1 LTYLADLL
9 RRNSLLESGTLMDAL
24 SGGGAVVSE
33 KKLKKK
39 PKYVKDA
46 ERAESERV
54 LGPKPIVE
62 DDE

>member
-1 LTYLADLL
+1 
-9 RRNSLLESGTLMDAL
+9 MDAL